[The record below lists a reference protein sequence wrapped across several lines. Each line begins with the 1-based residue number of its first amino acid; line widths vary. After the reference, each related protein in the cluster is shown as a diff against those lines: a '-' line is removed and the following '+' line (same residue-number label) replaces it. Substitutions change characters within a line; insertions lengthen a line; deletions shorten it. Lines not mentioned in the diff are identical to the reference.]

1 MTTISTNTNI
11 LRRAV
16 LTLLALIMTCAAAW
30 AETVE
35 TYYID
40 ENGTRHDV
48 TSGGNLQIIDMLGRI
63 ITNVETSYYGVST
76 NGMAPGV
83 YVLRLINGDDV
94 KTQKIII
101 R

>member
-48 TSGGNLQIIDMLGRI
+48 TATVVTTYMDDMVSLQTAWHQGSMCCG
-63 ITNVETSYYGVST
+63 
-76 NGMAPGV
+76 
-83 YVLRLINGDDV
+83 
-94 KTQKIII
+94 
-101 R
+101 